1 MIKKIILRGV
11 SGFPLGLA
19 IGYTISIITSLI
31 WGGGYYAPCV
41 PELAQM
47 MESEIGAVMLQAFLC
62 GMLGAGCAAG
72 SVIWEVETWGLAKQT
87 GIYFIL
93 ISVIMMPIAY
103 ITYWMEHSVKGVLS
117 YFAMFACI
125 YAIIWI
131 VQYAI
136 IRHHIKKMNETLH
149 HQNRETL

>member
-1 MIKKIILRGV
+1 MVKKIILRGV

-41 PELAQM
+41 PALAQM
-47 MESEIGAVMLQAFLC
+47 MGSEINAVMLQALLC
-62 GMLGAGCAAG
+62 GLLGAGCAAG
-72 SVIWEVETWGLAKQT
+72 SVIWEVEKWGLAKQT
-87 GIYFIL
+87 GIYFSV
-93 ISVIMMPIAY
+93 ISVLMMPIAY

-117 YFAMFACI
+117 YFGMFVCI

-131 VQYAI
+131 VQYTI
-136 IRHHIKKMNETLH
+136 VRHHIKKMNETLH